1 MTAPASKDKSEQ
13 CRSLEQTHPGIWS
26 LMDRTNIFIN
36 GTEDALSGDQDAA
49 QMHGIGFLSADN
61 SYLGPE
67 TESPSSEKEDFLHQI
82 RTRDTFMEQIEDG
95 KNKNIA

>member
-1 MTAPASKDKSEQ
+1 
-13 CRSLEQTHPGIWS
+13 
-26 LMDRTNIFIN
+26 
-36 GTEDALSGDQDAA
+36 
-49 QMHGIGFLSADN
+49 MHGIGFLSADN